1 MNITITIDQY
11 NAIKR
16 LERFANYY
24 IENQEP
30 SGEQYFS
37 DLEDVCAGTA
47 ALHQVDQ
54 QLQFS

>member
-1 MNITITIDQY
+1 MNITMTLEQY

-24 IENQEP
+24 IEDQEP
-30 SGEQYFS
+30 SGEQFFS

-47 ALHQVDQ
+47 ALRQVDQ
-54 QLQFS
+54 QIQFS